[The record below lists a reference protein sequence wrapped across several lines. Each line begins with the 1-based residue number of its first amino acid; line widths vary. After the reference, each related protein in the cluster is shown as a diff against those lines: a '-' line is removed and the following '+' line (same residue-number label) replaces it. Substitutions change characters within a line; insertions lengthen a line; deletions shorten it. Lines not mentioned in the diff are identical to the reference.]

1 MTEYLARA
9 RWNLAILSVSGLRPI
24 LKILLSKSEFESD
37 HTLLSKNDIRP
48 RIIYETIVLLPL
60 MKLNFYQVLLW
71 SYMSDI
77 RCLIFVD
84 ISYPI
89 ASLVDG

>member
-1 MTEYLARA
+1 MFQLG
-9 RWNLAILSVSGLRPI
+9 NV
-24 LKILLSKSEFESD
+24 KSEFESD
-37 HTLLSKNDIRP
+37 QTLLSKNDIRP
-48 RIIYETIVLLPL
+48 RIIYETIALLPL

-77 RCLIFVD
+77 RDLIFVD
-84 ISYPI
+84 LNYPI